1 MPGEYL
7 EKYIEGCKIH
17 GSGTDC
23 GDDYRTVN
31 KAYDVLIK
39 NFRILIKEEGGKE
52 LLKELLRHDS
62 VYVSAWT
69 ATLLIF
75 DYPKECKKVIKSVAK
90 GKGVWALS
98 IKTFYDE
105 WKKGNTEKQ
114 Y

>member
-1 MPGEYL
+1 MLTEYL
-7 EKYIEGCKIH
+7 DKYIEGCNVH

-23 GDDYRTVN
+23 GEDHRIVN
-31 KAYDVLIK
+31 KAYDMLIK

-52 LLKELLRHDS
+52 LLKELLRHNS

-75 DYPKECKKVIKSVAK
+75 DYPKECKKIIREAAK
-90 GKGVWALS
+90 GKGVWAFS
-98 IKTFYDE
+98 IRTFYDE
-105 WKKGNTEKQ
+105 WKKGNVEKQ